1 MKKNFLLLIVL
12 YYTFIIFSF
21 SAQPA
26 NLSSSES
33 KGIVEKIYEIL
44 MVFGDRL
51 PEIPIENFI
60 RIVEPLVRKLA
71 HFANFFILAVFM
83 CMYVNCFKKEKFFSF
98 LLVLLVCLFVAA
110 CDEFHQL
117 FVDGRAGRGMD
128 VIIDLSGAALG
139 NLIFNLPG
147 ALFYKSGEISYE
159 KN

>member
-1 MKKNFLLLIVL
+1 MKKNFLLIIVL

-44 MVFGDRL
+44 FAWGNS
-51 PEIPIENFI
+51 PPIIEKDDFI
-60 RIVEPLVRKLA
+60 KIVEPIIRKCA
-71 HFANFFILAVFM
+71 HFANFFILAIFM
-83 CMYVNCFKKEKFFSF
+83 CMYVRCFKKATLFSF
-98 LLVLLVCLFVAA
+98 STVLLICLLVAV

-117 FVDGRAGRGMD
+117 FVDGRAGRGID
-128 VIIDLSGAALG
+128 VIIDLNGAALG

-147 ALFYKSGEISYE
+147 ALFYKTGEISHE
-159 KN
+159 KI